1 MKNLFFSII
10 SFQFR
15 CNLILRRKVSVR
27 KKALFCSAR
36 KRPVNSRKA
45 PSKGT
50 QLGEEQRNNTIKC
63 FAIERKEGKKKMIVE

>member
-1 MKNLFFSII
+1 MIDEKSIFLDNFLSI
-10 SFQFR
+10 SC

-45 PSKGT
+45 SSKGT
-50 QLGEEQRNNTIKC
+50 QLGKEQRNNTIKC
-63 FAIERKEGKKKMIVE
+63 FAIERKEGKKK

>member
-36 KRPVNSRKA
+36 PVNSRKA
-45 PSKGT
+45 SSKGT
-50 QLGEEQRNNTIKC
+50 QLGKEQRNNTIKC
-63 FAIERKEGKKKMIVE
+63 FAIERKEGKKK